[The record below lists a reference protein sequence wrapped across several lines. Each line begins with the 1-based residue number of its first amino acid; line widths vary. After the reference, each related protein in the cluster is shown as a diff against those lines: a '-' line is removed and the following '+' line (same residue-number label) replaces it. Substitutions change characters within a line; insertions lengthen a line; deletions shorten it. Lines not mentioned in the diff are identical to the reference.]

1 MPFVTEELW
10 QHLADRKGQPL
21 MRAAFPTA
29 QQRWVDDATE
39 SEMDFVQ
46 ELINSVRNI
55 RGENGVPPSRE
66 ITIKVRF
73 AEASQATVLER
84 YAEYLRRLARVATS
98 EVLTGPEH
106 PKLSSSAV
114 VKGSEVFVPLEGL
127 IDIEAERVRLQKE
140 ISRVRQLLESI
151 AKKLS
156 NAQFVQRA
164 PAEVVAKEKEKQE
177 QMSENLA
184 KLERHLQELS
194 T

>member
-1 MPFVTEELW
+1 
-10 QHLADRKGQPL
+10 
-21 MRAAFPTA
+21 
-29 QQRWVDDATE
+29 
-39 SEMDFVQ
+39 
-46 ELINSVRNI
+46 
-55 RGENGVPPSRE
+55 
-66 ITIKVRF
+66 
-73 AEASQATVLER
+73 
-84 YAEYLRRLARVATS
+84 
-98 EVLTGPEH
+98 
-106 PKLSSSAV
+106 
-114 VKGSEVFVPLEGL
+114 LEGL
-127 IDIEAERVRLQKE
+127 IDIEAERGRLQKE